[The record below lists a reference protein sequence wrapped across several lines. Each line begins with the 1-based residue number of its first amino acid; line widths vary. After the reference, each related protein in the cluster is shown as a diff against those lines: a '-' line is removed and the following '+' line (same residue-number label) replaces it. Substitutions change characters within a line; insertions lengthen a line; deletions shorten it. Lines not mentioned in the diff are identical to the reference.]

1 MFLIGNK
8 VDLEESRLI
17 TKEQGL
23 QLQKDFEL
31 DLFMETSAKIGFNT
45 QELFVEAAKVLYED
59 YKKYRGKPKKTG
71 EKLKMDKDDK
81 NEAKQG
87 CCKWLLLILMAQTE
101 DNQNPPNEEDLSQKD
116 YEILREDFP
125 NYDLSFKVIVIGN
138 SSNIIYLI
146 IYIY

>member
-87 CCKWLLLILMAQTE
+87 CCKWLLLI
-101 DNQNPPNEEDLSQKD
+101 
-116 YEILREDFP
+116 I
-125 NYDLSFKVIVIGN
+125 
-138 SSNIIYLI
+138 
-146 IYIY
+146 